1 MIRFLT
7 AIIAI
12 LFLVSTTGTTVHLHY
27 CMGKLVG
34 ASHHA
39 PTPKHKCARCG
50 MIVDSQKNKGCCK
63 DESKTFKS
71 SEQQKTVDIDLF
83 TCIKTLVAEPSFYF
97 SNVQNIVYVQSNKQL
112 FLAHAPP
119 ERLKHCPHII
129 FFRNIR
135 I

>member
-1 MIRFLT
+1 MKRFLT

-12 LFLVSTTGTTVHLHY
+12 LFLVSASGTTVHLHY

-50 MIVDSQKNKGCCK
+50 MVVDSQKSKSCCK

-71 SEQQKTVDIDLF
+71 SEQQKT
-83 TCIKTLVAEPSFYF
+83 TCNDFLSCLKSFVAEKTIYF
-97 SNVQNIVYVQSNKQL
+97 SFSENIFSNKTNQQL
-112 FLAHAPP
+112 VLAHAPP
-119 ERLKHCPHII
+119 ERIVHCPSFI
-129 FFRNIR
+129 FHRNIR